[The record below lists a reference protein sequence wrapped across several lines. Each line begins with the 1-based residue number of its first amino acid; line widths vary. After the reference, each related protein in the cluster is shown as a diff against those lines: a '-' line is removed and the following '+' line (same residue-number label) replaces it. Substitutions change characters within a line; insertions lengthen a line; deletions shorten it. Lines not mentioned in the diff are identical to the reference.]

1 MLRALGHLNSPLAVC
16 RRRRGP
22 SHAVVACI
30 HSLADGRLS
39 REEFE
44 REPGLVPVWCRFL
57 HGLELIALCSVALD
71 RIDAVL

>member
-1 MLRALGHLNSPLAVC
+1 M
-16 RRRRGP
+16 
-22 SHAVVACI
+22 ACI